1 MLAPGATAVT
11 GPPVDP
17 PDPEPESHDPDE
29 RSLRLGL
36 RRRPWTDEQY
46 MRVRAAVEAQWRASV
61 PSARHRPRRWWVG
74 LAAVLATVSIVAA
87 AWLRPEAD
95 AAVLGTVTRVEAG
108 GVEVGSTP
116 FTRTALGVGASLNT
130 HETLA
135 ARGAVLVTLEGGGTL
150 RIARGTVISA
160 RSMNEI
166 ELQDGQV
173 YLDLPPEQ
181 AHASPFVV
189 HTAFG
194 SIEHVGTQFDVAT
207 GNHEV
212 RVRVREGLIRLRRAS
227 GIETASAGTELI
239 VPESGPVARRAV
251 TTHGRQWSWVEA
263 LAPEFE
269 IEDRP
274 LLDFLQ
280 WTARETGRRLDI
292 ADAEAEH
299 AAERTRLHGS
309 VRGLTPLEALGRV
322 LSATS
327 LRFDLR
333 EDAIRVSS
341 GG

>member
-1 MLAPGATAVT
+1 MT
-11 GPPVDP
+11 GPPIDP
-17 PDPEPESHDPDE
+17 PDPEPGGPEPDE

-36 RRRPWTDEQY
+36 HRHPWTDEQY
-46 MRVRAAVEAQWRASV
+46 LRVRAAVEAQWRASV
-61 PSARHRPRRWWVG
+61 PAANRRSRRWWRLG
-74 LAAVLATVSIVAA
+74 LAAVLATLAIVAA

-95 AAVLGTVTRVEAG
+95 AAVLGTVARVEAG
-108 GVEVGSTP
+108 GLEVGATP
-116 FTRTALGVGASLNT
+116 FTRSALGVGATWNT
-130 HETLA
+130 NQTLA
-135 ARGAVLVTLEGGGTL
+135 ARGSALVTLEGGGTL
-150 RIARGTVISA
+150 RIARGTVLSA
-160 RSMNEI
+160 RGANEI
-166 ELQDGQV
+166 ELRDGQV

-181 AHASPFVV
+181 PRATPFVV
-189 HTAFG
+189 RTAFG

-207 GNHEV
+207 GRHEV

-239 VPESGPVARRAV
+239 VPESGPIARSAV

-292 ADAEAEH
+292 GDAGAEQTI
-299 AAERTRLHGS
+299 ERTRLHGS
-309 VRGLTPLEALGRV
+309 VSGLTPLEALGRV